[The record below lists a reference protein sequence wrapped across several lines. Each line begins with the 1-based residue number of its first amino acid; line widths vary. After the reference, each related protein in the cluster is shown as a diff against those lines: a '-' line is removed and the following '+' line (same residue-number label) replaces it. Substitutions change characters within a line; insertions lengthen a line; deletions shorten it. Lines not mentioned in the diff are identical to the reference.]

1 MTADPDPP
9 FVAVWNNVVAE
20 LNGDT
25 DTGGILNVDST
36 LPTLTP
42 QQRAW
47 LKLVQPLVITE
58 GFALLSVPTPFV
70 QNEIERHLRE
80 PIISA
85 LSRQLG
91 QRVELGVRIAS
102 PASDE
107 PDDGLNGLATTEPD
121 EVDDDSEALASAE
134 ESWPTYFTN
143 RPHNTPAG
151 EPTAVRSE
159 ERRVG
164 KECRSRWSPYH

>member
-1 MTADPDPP
+1 MAADPDPP
-9 FVAVWNNVVAE
+9 FVSIWNDVVAE

-25 DTGGILNVDST
+25 
-36 LPTLTP
+36 TP

-80 PIISA
+80 PIIAA

-91 QRVELGVRIAS
+91 QRVELGVRIADPEPEAT
-102 PASDE
+102 PALAPVAVADSD
-107 PDDGLNGLATTEPD
+107 DDL
-121 EVDDDSEALASAE
+121 VDDDLAARASAE
-134 ESWPTYFTN
+134 ENWPSFFAN
-143 RPHNTPAG
+143 RGANASTDDA
-151 EPTAVRSE
+151 TAI
-159 ERRVG
+159 
-164 KECRSRWSPYH
+164 